1 MANVLNEEKKQQVL
15 ALGRLGWSLRRIQ
28 QAIKIR
34 RETAS
39 AYLKAAGIAVRPPSG
54 WGRCEPKP
62 ANEVITDFGA
72 AKPAIPVIPDACS
85 PSPSPNPNPNP
96 ENPSNKGRS
105 KTTSKP
111 ANENEVITDS
121 AVVSGPSACEPYREA
136 IDLGIN
142 RGRNAMAIWQDLVS
156 EYGFASSYQS
166 VQRFVRKRR
175 GVQTPEARVVIV
187 TAAGQE
193 AQVDYGTGPM
203 VRDPESRKYR
213 RTRLFVMTL
222 GCSRK
227 SIRLLTFR
235 SSSRIWAELH
245 ERAFRRLGGVTRVVV
260 LDNLREGVLV
270 PDIYDPALN
279 PLYRDVLAHYGAV
292 AMPCRIQDPD
302 RKGKV
307 ESGVGHAQRT
317 PLKGRRFESLEEAQA
332 YLDHW
337 EQRWADTRIPGTTK
351 RQVAAMFAEEKPT
364 LLPLPL
370 EPFRYYQYGER
381 IVHLD
386 GCVEVEA
393 AYYGAPPGWIGRVLR
408 VQWDELYVRLL
419 DPKTGQLLREHVRQK
434 RGWYRIKEE
443 DHPKRTPLRTSQL
456 LWRAGRAGSHIGTLC
471 DAIHRQQGE
480 VGVRRILGVLSLA
493 KKYGTAAVDEAC
505 AAALDMGVQEYRFVR
520 RYLERCPQA
529 PLSLQQVDPL
539 IRELVQYLP
548 HSRNWS
554 PFRSSR
560 RRQSSEGSWRLD
572 SRSRSNHFLRYRPG
586 RHSALSCF
594 DCGSC
599 VGCNHV
605 RPPTRPSKPRFS
617 RRVVRAPHS
626 PLIILRYGGSHCVLV
641 RHQPEVRNLGSHQT
655 TRTNSSSG

>member
-15 ALGRLGWSLRRIQ
+15 ALGRLGWSLRQIQ
-28 QAIKIR
+28 QATRIR

-39 AYLKAAGIAVRPPSG
+39 AYLKATGIAPPSG
-54 WGRCEPKP
+54 WGRRAAKP
-62 ANEVITDFGA
+62 ANEVITDSGA
-72 AKPAIPVIPDACS
+72 AKPAIPVIPD
-85 PSPSPNPNPNP
+85 PRNPNPNPNPNP
-96 ENPSNKGRS
+96 ENLSTKG
-105 KTTSKP
+105 KAKATSKP
-111 ANENEVITDS
+111 ANEAITDPEVITDLNPS
-121 AVVSGPSACEPYREA
+121 QRDEVGALPPETGQGHAASPQPSPRASACEPYQEA
-136 IDLGIN
+136 IDLGLS
-142 RGRNAMAIWQDLVS
+142 RGRNARAIWQDLVS

-175 GVQTPEARVVIV
+175 GAQTPEARVVIV
-187 TAAGQE
+187 TAPGQE

-213 RTRLFVMTL
+213 RTRLFVLTL

-227 SIRLLTFR
+227 SVRLLTFR

-245 ERAFRRLGGVTRVVV
+245 ERAFRRLGGATRIVV

-317 PLKGRRFESLEEAQA
+317 PLKGLRFESLEEAQA

-337 EQRWADTRIPGTTK
+337 EQRWADTRIHGTTK

-493 KKYGTAAVDEAC
+493 KKYGTAAVDGAC

-539 IRELVQYLP
+539 IRELVQYRDLI
-548 HSRNWS
+548 N
-554 PFRSSR
+554 
-560 RRQSSEGSWRLD
+560 
-572 SRSRSNHFLRYRPG
+572 YR
-586 RHSALSCF
+586 
-594 DCGSC
+594 
-599 VGCNHV
+599 
-605 RPPTRPSKPRFS
+605 TKE
-617 RRVVRAPHS
+617 
-626 PLIILRYGGSHCVLV
+626 I
-641 RHQPEVRNLGSHQT
+641 EE
-655 TRTNSSSG
+655 

>member
-1 MANVLNEEKKQQVL
+1 MGMANVLNDEKKQQVL

-28 QAIKIR
+28 QATKIR

-85 PSPSPNPNPNP
+85 PNPNPNPNP

-136 IDLGIN
+136 IDLGIS

-187 TAAGQE
+187 TAPGQE

-227 SIRLLTFR
+227 SVRLLTFR

-245 ERAFRRLGGVTRVVV
+245 ERAFRRLGGATRIVV

-317 PLKGRRFESLEEAQA
+317 PLKGLRFESLEEAQA

-337 EQRWADTRIPGTTK
+337 EQRWADTRIHGTTK

-456 LWRAGRAGSHIGTLC
+456 LWRAGRAGSHIGALC
-471 DAIHRQQGE
+471 DAIHHQQGE

-539 IRELVQYLP
+539 IRELVQY
-548 HSRNWS
+548 RDFIN
-554 PFRSSR
+554 
-560 RRQSSEGSWRLD
+560 
-572 SRSRSNHFLRYRPG
+572 YR
-586 RHSALSCF
+586 
-594 DCGSC
+594 
-599 VGCNHV
+599 
-605 RPPTRPSKPRFS
+605 TKE
-617 RRVVRAPHS
+617 
-626 PLIILRYGGSHCVLV
+626 I
-641 RHQPEVRNLGSHQT
+641 EE
-655 TRTNSSSG
+655 